1 MAAKT
6 ALLVLATTL
15 VAATPVDPEEAGA
28 LRFLRVY
35 GFLRDDGGSL
45 SSANATSLRRALS
58 LFQEYYQLPGNGSLN
73 IDTLNLMRKSRCGL
87 ADIPDRAYSPF
98 SKKWPKTRL
107 TWNFQVA
114 SEELLRTTEAA
125 FALWA
130 ASSSLRFA
138 RDSLRPDILISYRT
152 GAHTYANVEN
162 GDVCPAAF
170 EGPGGGLAHAFLPTG
185 AVDFSSEMH
194 VDDEEPW
201 HVRLNKNPSDKY
213 HLLLMLTH
221 EIGHALGLQHSMR
234 NNSVMFPYIPDNDLQ
249 YPVKLSVED
258 TLAVQNLYGSRDD
271 GDRPA
276 IPATT
281 AAPVATVAPTTT
293 DVAPTDP
300 SRDDLCALR
309 RMDAALIMNRRL
321 FIADR
326 RNVWSVDLT
335 KKRYGRPM
343 TLTEYATFL
352 PRNFTRLLAAY
363 RRPSGDLALFAGD
376 KIYLAEYPSFR
387 LKPGWP
393 KSLHDIGFPRDAKI
407 NAAINTH
414 SGQTYAIY
422 DDDKVAEIDECRM
435 TVVKHT
441 LLKDIFSGIP
451 SAITSAFRHADGNLH
466 FFAKRQFYAFNEF
479 LNVVTSAGPF
489 DLGVLGIE
497 CPTNGLLRQLRD
509 LLSRVYRL
517 DVATDRTDED
527 DGSDSP

>member
-15 VAATPVDPEEAGA
+15 VAATPVDPEEAGV

-73 IDTLNLMRKSRCGL
+73 IDMLNLMRKPRCGL

-130 ASSSLRFA
+130 A
-138 RDSLRPDILISYRT
+138 T
-152 GAHTYANVEN
+152 
-162 GDVCPAAF
+162 
-170 EGPGGGLAHAFLPTG
+170 
-185 AVDFSSEMH
+185 
-194 VDDEEPW
+194 
-201 HVRLNKNPSDKY
+201 
-213 HLLLMLTH
+213 
-221 EIGHALGLQHSMR
+221 
-234 NNSVMFPYIPDNDLQ
+234 
-249 YPVKLSVED
+249 
-258 TLAVQNLYGSRDD
+258 
-271 GDRPA
+271 
-276 IPATT
+276 
-281 AAPVATVAPTTT
+281 PTT
-293 DVAPTDP
+293 TDP

-321 FIADR
+321 YIADR

-335 KKRYGRPM
+335 EKRYGRPM

-352 PRNFTRLLAAY
+352 PRNFTLAAY

-387 LKPGWP
+387 SKPGWP

-407 NAAINTH
+407 NATINTH

-435 TVVKHT
+435 TVVKHAP
-441 LLKDIFSGIP
+441 LKDIFSGIP
-451 SAITSAFRHADGNLH
+451 SAITSAFRHADGNLY

-479 LNVVTSAGPF
+479 SNVVTSAGPF

>member
-73 IDTLNLMRKSRCGL
+73 IDTLNLMRKPRCGL

-130 ASSSLRFA
+130 ASSSLRRA
-138 RDSLRPDILISYRT
+138 TRY
-152 GAHTYANVEN
+152 N

-170 EGPGGGLAHAFLPTG
+170 EDPGGGLAHAFLPTG
-185 AVDFSSEMH
+185 AVNFSSEVH
-194 VDDEEPW
+194 VNDEEPW

-213 HLLLMLTH
+213 HLLLTLTH

-271 GDRPA
+271 GDRLA

-293 DVAPTDP
+293 DVAPTDL

-321 FIADR
+321 YIADR

-335 KKRYGRPM
+335 EKRYGRPM

-376 KIYLAEYPSFR
+376 NIYLAEYSSFR
-387 LKPGWP
+387 SKPGWP

-422 DDDKVAEIDECRM
+422 DDDKVAEIDECRI
-435 TVVKHT
+435 TVVKHAP
-441 LLKDIFSGIP
+441 LRDIFSGIP
-451 SAITSAFRHADGNLH
+451 SAITSAFRHADGNLY

-479 LNVVTSAGPF
+479 SNVVTSAGPF